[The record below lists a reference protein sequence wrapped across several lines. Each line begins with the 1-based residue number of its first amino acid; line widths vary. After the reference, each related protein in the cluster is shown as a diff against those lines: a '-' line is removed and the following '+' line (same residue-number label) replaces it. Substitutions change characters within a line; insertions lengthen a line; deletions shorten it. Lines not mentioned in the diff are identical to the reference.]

1 MLTATNM
8 EEMSSNNGK
17 KNSPSGTSLF
27 EHEHSSWCQWSAAPV
42 APQQTKSISHSV
54 VFANWPFQK
63 ISWCCFLRLFFLL
76 ISLRCEVS
84 RRLVGWCWLVWVE
97 RGEEKNV
104 WKATDRCGQLSRNKP
119 SLRIPVSWNKSL
131 TAWCWFVCV
140 NRQRGMLNLRTFHQ
154 CTSLTDYDAC
164 TLWVRVC
171 ARVIIASWGLSGEIS
186 TSGSPWKAGT
196 HSCTKTHSHER
207 TRTVWHLGT
216 LSNQHQEKPP
226 LISALCSLTHTQR
239 HTQTHT
245 WGWALISYSLSTVSW
260 RKQSTA
266 Y

>member
-63 ISWCCFLRLFFLL
+63 ISWCCFLFYFIFSFNKFEVRGQREINSLMLIRL
-76 ISLRCEVS
+76 
-84 RRLVGWCWLVWVE
+84 
-97 RGEEKNV
+97 RGEGGGKKSV
-104 WKATDRCGQLSRNKP
+104 KGRWPLRAAITQQTLVTDPCLLEQELN
-119 SLRIPVSWNKSL
+119 SLMLIWSVR
-131 TAWCWFVCV
+131 V
-140 NRQRGMLNLRTFHQ
+140 NGQRGMLNLRNFHR

-171 ARVIIASWGLSGEIS
+171 AGVIIASWCLSGEIS

-216 LSNQHQEKPP
+216 LSNQHRERPP
-226 LISALCSLTHTQR
+226 LISALYSLTC
-239 HTQTHT
+239 THT
-245 WGWALISYSLSTVSW
+245 DTHKHTHGDEL
-260 RKQSTA
+260 
-266 Y
+266 

>member
-27 EHEHSSWCQWSAAPV
+27 EHKHSSWCQWSAAPV

-63 ISWCCFLRLFFLL
+63 ISWCCFLRLVFLL

-84 RRLVGWCWLVWVE
+84 RRLVGWCWLGWVE
-97 RGEEKNV
+97 REEEKNV

-131 TAWCWFVCV
+131 TAWCWFEVCV
-140 NRQRGMLNLRTFHQ
+140 W
-154 CTSLTDYDAC
+154 TDSEGCSTCAPSISAP
-164 TLWVRVC
+164 LWLIMMHARCECVFVRVWLLHLE
-171 ARVIIASWGLSGEIS
+171 ASQGKSAPLALPGRRAHTRAQKHTVTREHGQSGTSAHFQIS
-186 TSGSPWKAGT
+186 IRRS
-196 HSCTKTHSHER
+196 R
-207 TRTVWHLGT
+207 R
-216 LSNQHQEKPP
+216 
-226 LISALCSLTHTQR
+226 
-239 HTQTHT
+239 
-245 WGWALISYSLSTVSW
+245 
-260 RKQSTA
+260 
-266 Y
+266 